1 MCTWI
6 RFHSFSVE
14 SVSPVLCLVAQLCL
28 SPPGSSVH
36 GDSPGKNTGVN
47 CHALLQG
54 TFPTQG
60 LNPGLPRC
68 RQILYHLSHQG
79 SPALKTNPEYPGRP
93 NSLCYSVP
101 PLIIEY
107 TVFCDLREI
116 TELFFCPPSYLLPS
130 FSFFFWWGEWRW
142 GQLTEWW
149 YKDGAI
155 LRHFQI
161 LFLLVSEAKKQPCFC
176 LKSVG

>member
-1 MCTWI
+1 MKKGCTSICQPRILHKFYTKSICTWI

-28 SPPGSSVH
+28 SLPGSSVH
-36 GDSPGKNTGVN
+36 GDSPGKNTGVD

-60 LNPGLPRC
+60 LNPGLPCC

-79 SPALKTNPEYPGRP
+79 SPALKTNPEYPGGP
-93 NSLCYSVP
+93 NSLCHSVP

-107 TVFCDLREI
+107 TVFCDHREI
-116 TELFFCPPSYLLPS
+116 TELFFLYS
-130 FSFFFWWGEWRW
+130 FLSSSF
-142 GQLTEWW
+142 L
-149 YKDGAI
+149 
-155 LRHFQI
+155 
-161 LFLLVSEAKKQPCFC
+161 
-176 LKSVG
+176 